1 MEGLF
6 IFLAIGFAAKYGGLK
21 RPGFLSGL
29 FGVLYAA
36 ARTLS
41 EFFREPDPKSELLA
55 GGFTM
60 GMVLSAPLA
69 VLGLWL
75 MWQSMRAKNQP

>member
-6 IFLAIGFAAKYGGLK
+6 IFIAIGLAAKYGGLR
-21 RPGFLSGL
+21 RPGLLSGL
-29 FGVLYAA
+29 FGVLYAI

-41 EFFREPDPKSELLA
+41 EFFRDPDPKSELLA
-55 GGFTM
+55 GGLTM

-69 VLGLWL
+69 ILGLWL
-75 MWQSMRAKNQP
+75 IWQSIYTKTEA